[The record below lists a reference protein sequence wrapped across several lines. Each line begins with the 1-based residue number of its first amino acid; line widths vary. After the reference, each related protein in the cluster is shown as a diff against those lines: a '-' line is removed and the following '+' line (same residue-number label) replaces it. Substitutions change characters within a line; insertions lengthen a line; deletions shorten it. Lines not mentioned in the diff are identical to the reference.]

1 MSGVFETIGE
11 VMFARADLI
20 VEQPYFE
27 RKSGQYFWTPD
38 GIGCY
43 WFESKLDLD
52 ASLDYSGR
60 IMSVEELED

>member
-1 MSGVFETIGE
+1 MSTVSQEIGAI
-11 VMFARADLI
+11 VFARADLI
-20 VEQPYFE
+20 IEQPYFE

>member
-1 MSGVFETIGE
+1 MSTVSQEIGAI
-11 VMFARADLI
+11 VFARADLI

>member
-1 MSGVFETIGE
+1 MSTMSEAIGAM
-11 VMFARADLI
+11 MFKRSDL
-20 VEQPYFE
+20 VVGQPYYE
-27 RKSGQYFWTPD
+27 QKSGQYFWTPD
-38 GIGCY
+38 GIGCF

>member
-1 MSGVFETIGE
+1 MPRLLEEIGA
-11 VMFARADLI
+11 VMVKRDDLI
-20 VEQPYFE
+20 VEQPYYE

-43 WFESKLDLD
+43 WFESRLDLD

>member
-1 MSGVFETIGE
+1 MSGMFETIGA
-11 VMFARADLI
+11 VMVKRDDLI
-20 VEQPYFE
+20 VEQPYYE

-43 WFESKLDLD
+43 WFESRLDLD